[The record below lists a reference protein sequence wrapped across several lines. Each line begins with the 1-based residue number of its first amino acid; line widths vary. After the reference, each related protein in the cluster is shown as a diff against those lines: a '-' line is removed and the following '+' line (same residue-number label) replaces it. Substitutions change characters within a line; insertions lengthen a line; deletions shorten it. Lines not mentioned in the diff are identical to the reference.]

1 MCGDDGVTVVTHHA
15 TRLLHA
21 SLTPLTRLQVVS
33 SACGDDGVT
42 VVTLK
47 PTTFQN
53 VPTVEEMVAA
63 RKEDLK
69 QRASS
74 LTWHLRNQA
83 SH

>member
-1 MCGDDGVTVVTHHA
+1 M
-15 TRLLHA
+15 
-21 SLTPLTRLQVVS
+21 QVVCRM
-33 SACGDDGVT
+33 CGDDGVT